1 MGRVDMKL
9 LLQIVVIAVVSYQ
22 TIAKIPYLCELNAKC
37 GAVGGICSVF
47 SPGKDWVSKF
57 VCDRY
62 TRCRCWVK
70 KSPDSCNG
78 FCKNKGDQCSTKS
91 PGFGWKNTG
100 QICDWKSGCT
110 CWTRTTG
117 CNGVCRNRGERC
129 SKFAPGKDWS
139 NTGQVC
145 DKANGCTCWKK
156 CHDDKCKAMGGICN
170 ERSPGFGWWK
180 MGRCQGSCSC
190 WIKRIISIP
199 PPTEDLLEI
208 I

>member
-22 TIAKIPYLCELNAKC
+22 TIAKS
-37 GAVGGICSVF
+37 GAVGGICGVF

-100 QICDWKSGCT
+100 QICDWKSGCTCWTKNISIRCNGFCENKEDQCSFKSPGFGWKNTGQICDRKSGCT

-170 ERSPGFGWWK
+170 ERSPG
-180 MGRCQGSCSC
+180 
-190 WIKRIISIP
+190 
-199 PPTEDLLEI
+199 
-208 I
+208 